1 MNEHYHKVGEIRLNE
16 NQQGFYQKL
25 RSDVKRW
32 INDNINKENKWSDY
46 VLAAPDLFHLLC
58 RLSVDSGVPSV
69 KKIKLV
75 AGIAYFISPIDL
87 LPEAFL
93 GPIGYLDDISV
104 AAYILNDIIN
114 EVDPQIV
121 RKYWA
126 GEQDILDLIKTI
138 LANADKMIGGK
149 LWEKIRKKF

>member
-1 MNEHYHKVGEIRLNE
+1 LDTK
-16 NQQGFYQKL
+16 QQDFYQKL
-25 RSDVKRW
+25 RQDVKTW
-32 INDNINKENKWSDY
+32 IGKNLDKENKWTEY

-58 RLSVDSGVPSV
+58 KLSVDKDVPSN

-93 GPIGYLDDISV
+93 GAVGYLDDIAVS
-104 AAYILNDIIN
+104 AYILNELVN
-114 EVDPQIV
+114 EVDPQII
-121 RKYWA
+121 RKHWA

-138 LANADKMIGGK
+138 LANADKMIGSK
-149 LWEKIRKKF
+149 LWKRIKKRF

>member
-1 MNEHYHKVGEIRLNE
+1 MDKKQVD
-16 NQQGFYQKL
+16 FYQKL
-25 RSDVKRW
+25 RNEVKQW
-32 INDNINKENKWSDY
+32 LNKNLDAENKWSDY

-58 RLSVDSGVPSV
+58 KLSVDKEVPSK

-93 GPIGYLDDISV
+93 GPIGYLDDIAVS
-104 AAYILNDIIN
+104 AYILNDLVN
-114 EVDPQIV
+114 NVDPQVV
-121 RKYWA
+121 RKHWA

-138 LANADKMIGGK
+138 LANADKMIGGR
-149 LWEKIRKKF
+149 LWQKIRKIF